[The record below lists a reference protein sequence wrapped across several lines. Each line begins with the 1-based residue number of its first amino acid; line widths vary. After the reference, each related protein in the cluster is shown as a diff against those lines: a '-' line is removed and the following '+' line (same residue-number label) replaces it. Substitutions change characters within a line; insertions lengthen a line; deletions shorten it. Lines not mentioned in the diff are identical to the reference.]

1 MAITPR
7 SKGLGNIGSIVNR
20 QRQAAPT
27 RPAPKPMVK
36 MPVPKP
42 APRPM
47 ASPLTGSRTT
57 MAQRQAMPS
66 PFRNNTKAPM
76 AKMNPMTYG
85 PNLAQQGLLPAP
97 MPAPNML
104 EPEMMDMMER
114 DQYGNP
120 TGGGY
125 SPSPQPFNLNPNP
138 GSVFNQPGMIMDM
151 VERDQYGNPIGMD
164 NMGGGQQMMSMGQQG
179 LGQMF
184 GSPYMDPY
192 GPAGQQPGNF
202 GNPNPLKSDYDDLE
216 GSAFNTNPS
225 MSGSMFSGPGFRGY

>member
-42 APRPM
+42 APMTRSAVQPV
-47 ASPLTGSRTT
+47 TGSRTT
-57 MAQRQAMPS
+57 LAQRQAMPS
-66 PFRNNTKAPM
+66 PFRNYTKPPM
-76 AKMNPMTYG
+76 AKMNPLTAAM
-85 PNLAQQGLLPAP
+85 QPAP
-97 MPAPNML
+97 MPAPYTP
-104 EPEMMDMMER
+104 EPPIMDMMER

-120 TGGGY
+120 FVN
-125 SPSPQPFNLNPNP
+125 SPNPQPFNLNPNP

-164 NMGGGQQMMSMGQQG
+164 NMGAGQQMMSMGQQG

-216 GSAFNTNPS
+216 GPGYNTNPS
-225 MSGSMFSGPGFRGY
+225 MSGSMFSGSGFRGY